1 MPEIVDRIAVAKS
14 LATGVRKY
22 VGRLDSQQ
30 LSRPSA
36 CAEWQIADVFSHLI
50 GGAERQTESMRRGR
64 AGDAGPPAG
73 FVPLPSAELSAV
85 NARRD
90 IDRGEQLGN
99 DILRAYDSAYDELHR
114 ELAGFGPDDWETP
127 CWHLRRGAMPAAEYV
142 DLRIQELAVHDWDI
156 RSALEPEATIAADS
170 LSALFDMSPRWL
182 GMCFRPGPKLESNVV
197 YRFDIG
203 RDQSRCF
210 VSTFVV
216 TVEGDRFGFSNETG
230 SEATSVVVSRE
241 ASKYFLFTYGRRSAA
256 EGLRSGKLKAAGDIT
271 LLERFEEWFRGL

>member
-1 MPEIVDRIAVAKS
+1 MPEITDRIAVAES
-14 LATGVRKY
+14 LATDVRKY
-22 VGRLDSQQ
+22 VGGLDSQQ
-30 LSRPSA
+30 LSRPSV
-36 CAEWQIADVFSHLI
+36 CAEWQIADVFSRLI

-64 AGDAGPPAG
+64 TGDAGPPAG

-90 IDRGEQLGN
+90 IDRREQLGN

-114 ELAGFGPDDWETP
+114 EFAGFGPDDWETP

-182 GMCFRPGPKLESNVV
+182 GMCFRPGQRLESNVV

-203 RDQSRCF
+203 RDQSR
-210 VSTFVV
+210 SFVV
-216 TVEGDRFGFSNETG
+216 TVEGDRFDISKETG
-230 SEATSVVVSRE
+230 SEAPSLVVSCE
-241 ASKYFLFTYGRRSAA
+241 ASEYFLFTYGRRSAA
-256 EGLRSGKLKAAGDIT
+256 EGQRSGKLKTAGDIT